1 MFLNRCISNVLTLT
15 QEKKKKRN
23 QKKVFLSHTYL
34 HTHTHPPFLVCFSL
48 FAFCDCYLAWA
59 LAYRDTEF
67 SVSWID

>member
-15 QEKKKKRN
+15 QEKKKRN